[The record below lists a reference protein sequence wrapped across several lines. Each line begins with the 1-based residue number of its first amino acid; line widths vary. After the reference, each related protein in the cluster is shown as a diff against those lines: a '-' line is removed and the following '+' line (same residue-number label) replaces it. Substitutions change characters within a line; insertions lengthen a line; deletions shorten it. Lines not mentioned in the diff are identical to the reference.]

1 MLIYLLGLAN
11 LICYIIVL
19 VKLFNDKGV
28 LHGVLGLLCGVYAF
42 IWGWMNVSRQ
52 NLMFV
57 MIAWTLLILV
67 TGFFNFV
74 VLSTR

>member
-28 LHGVLGLLCGVYAF
+28 LHGFLGLLCGVYAF
-42 IWGWMNVSRQ
+42 IWGWINVSRQ

>member
-42 IWGWMNVSRQ
+42 IWGWINVSRQ